1 MRFSIF
7 LLMICLISCSKGENY
22 AKEGRQIA
30 SDMVCLLSNVE
41 NKEDMQRVAPLFKKD
56 VENLT
61 SLMIKAKE
69 RGVKGDDG
77 IDFALSERLEI
88 ELARVLEIEGVEK
101 IISELEQDSLHRLDA
116 FHRRLN
122 R

>member
-1 MRFSIF
+1 
-7 LLMICLISCSKGENY
+7 
-22 AKEGRQIA
+22 
-30 SDMVCLLSNVE
+30 MVYLLSSVE
-41 NKEDMQRVAPLFKKD
+41 KKEDMQRVAPLFKKD

-61 SLMIKAKE
+61 LLMIRAKE
-69 RGVKGDDG
+69 HAEASQEE

-88 ELARVLEIEGVEK
+88 ELSRVLEIEGVEK

-116 FHRRLN
+116 FNRRLN